1 MNIRGALNSLPA
13 RPGIVLAV
21 VLAAIVLAAFY
32 IQQYRVCTEL
42 GALRAAFYEKV
53 RQNAGQKIRLADI
66 TPFAWVKAR
75 IILNFQSK
83 IRLPDCPFNWDL
95 SRRERR
101 RMMAEAELN
110 VLAFATEAGRRV
122 IDFNNGTIAF
132 DLRETTLTPRQA
144 VFMVER
150 KAGGFILR
158 QAD

>member
-1 MNIRGALNSLPA
+1 MNIKGALNSLPA

-53 RQNAGQKIRLADI
+53 RQNAGQKIRLADL

-83 IRLPDCPFNWDL
+83 LRLPDCPFKWDL

-101 RMMAEAELN
+101 RMMARAELN
-110 VLAFATEAGRRV
+110 VLAFATEAGHRV

-132 DLRETTLTPRQA
+132 DLRETALTPGQA
-144 VFMVER
+144 VFMVET